1 MNAKRSLKNASKMSF
16 PRTVTA
22 PNEVSEESRK
32 RHILRAR
39 FLAPLGMTGNGPNW
53 TGNESSLAFVATVGD
68 RRTAVVATLLLLLN
82 VAALG
87 SARRHGDNG
96 EPPEKTQFKYAGG
109 TEGLPQG
116 CTGNLELA
124 SEALTFKC
132 SYYVVAVPYPS
143 IKLMQYRP
151 DVSKEVR
158 KLKLKWKVTL
168 PGGRG
173 KRNRYFTVKYAEGGA
188 THVVVF
194 KVLPEVM
201 RPYLAAIDLK
211 AGKRVE
217 VKGYEDY
224 E

>member
-1 MNAKRSLKNASKMSF
+1 MNANSLLKNWSQ
-16 PRTVTA
+16 V
-22 PNEVSEESRK
+22 
-32 RHILRAR
+32 
-39 FLAPLGMTGNGPNW
+39 
-53 TGNESSLAFVATVGD
+53 TGNENNFAFVASVEACPGRD
-68 RRTAVVATLLLLLN
+68 RRTAVVALLFLLN

-87 SARRHGDNG
+87 AAGRHGDNG
-96 EPPEKTQFKYAGG
+96 EAPEKTQFKYAGG
-109 TEGLPQG
+109 TEDLPQG

-132 SYYVVAVPYPS
+132 HQYVVAVPYAS
-143 IKLMQYRP
+143 IDVMQYRP
-151 DVSKEVR
+151 DDSKAVR
-158 KLKLKWKVTL
+158 KLKLKWKVTP
-168 PGGRG
+168 PGGGG

>member
-1 MNAKRSLKNASKMSF
+1 MSSAGQGPGSQF
-16 PRTVTA
+16 RTSIFSFRCHLPVV
-22 PNEVSEESRK
+22 E
-32 RHILRAR
+32 
-39 FLAPLGMTGNGPNW
+39 G
-53 TGNESSLAFVATVGD
+53 
-68 RRTAVVATLLLLLN
+68 VVAALFLLLN
-82 VAALG
+82 VTAAYNREG
-87 SARRHGDNG
+87 SK
-96 EPPEKTQFKYAGG
+96 ETQFKYAAG
-109 TEGLPQG
+109 TEDLPHG

-124 SEALTFKC
+124 SETLTFKC
-132 SYYVVAVPYPS
+132 HQYVVAVPYAS
-143 IKLMQYRP
+143 INLMQYRP
-151 DVSKEVR
+151 DVSKAVR
-158 KLKLKWKVTL
+158 KLQLRWKVTP
-168 PGGRG
+168 PGGGG